1 MGATVA
7 IGPVHLDSIET
18 PDRSCSARFQMSS
31 AGAVTRLWF
40 PVRGSPLLSLLMR
53 DLHASWFWV
62 AVVSTGAVG
71 LWGLVLAITKRSPG
85 RAFLI
90 GRSAAIGAALIQ
102 VGLGV
107 ILWQQGLRPGNNF
120 HVFYGVVTAISL
132 SIAYVYRAAMAKR
145 PALTYGLLL
154 LFVMGLGL
162 RAYANVN

>member
-1 MGATVA
+1 
-7 IGPVHLDSIET
+7 
-18 PDRSCSARFQMSS
+18 
-31 AGAVTRLWF
+31 
-40 PVRGSPLLSLLMR
+40 MR

-62 AVVSTGAVG
+62 AVLSTGVVG
-71 LWGLVLAITKRSPG
+71 LWGLVLASLKRPPG
-85 RAFLI
+85 RAFAF
-90 GRSAAIGAALIQ
+90 GRAGAITAALIQ

-120 HVFYGVVTAISL
+120 HVFYGVVTAITL
-132 SIAYVYRAAMAKR
+132 SIAYVYRSAMAKR

>member
-1 MGATVA
+1 
-7 IGPVHLDSIET
+7 
-18 PDRSCSARFQMSS
+18 
-31 AGAVTRLWF
+31 
-40 PVRGSPLLSLLMR
+40 MR

-62 AVVSTGAVG
+62 AVLSTGVVG
-71 LWGLVLAITKRSPG
+71 LWGLVLASLKRPPG
-85 RAFLI
+85 RAFAF
-90 GRSAAIGAALIQ
+90 GRAGAITAALIQ

-120 HVFYGVVTAISL
+120 HVFYGVVTAITL
-132 SIAYVYRAAMAKR
+132 SIAYVSRSAMAKR